1 MKHPPNP
8 LPFGKRNYQ
17 LLLIGL
23 LVLALGFT
31 LIALDQ
37 ETHGFG
43 VLGLTIGPITVVIG
57 FVVEFFAIMYK
68 DKQGR

>member
-1 MKHPPNP
+1 MKRNTNP

-17 LLLIGL
+17 LLLVGI

-37 ETHGFG
+37 AVHGFG
-43 VLGLTIGPITVVIG
+43 VLGLTIGPLTVVIG
-57 FVVEFFAIMYK
+57 FVIECLVIMYR
-68 DKQGR
+68 DKQDR